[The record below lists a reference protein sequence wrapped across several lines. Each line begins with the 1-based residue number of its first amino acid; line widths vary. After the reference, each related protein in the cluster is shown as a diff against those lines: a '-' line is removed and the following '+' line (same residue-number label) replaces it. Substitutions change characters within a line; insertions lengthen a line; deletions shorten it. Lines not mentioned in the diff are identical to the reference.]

1 MPSSGEKDWVA
12 TVNGREIS
20 REALEDALEPI
31 VGDLAGEA
39 REEIVLRELDRLIR
53 EEVVLSR
60 AEELGIE
67 VTDAEIDGFLDR
79 LLGKDRGAV
88 DSAFRQEVHREML
101 IDRTTVLELA
111 SELEVPESAVAV
123 HFAEHSERY
132 ATPARAQVRHIV
144 VEDEEKAQWILEQI
158 QNGTPFEELARA
170 HSLGPEARKG
180 GFLPAYGRGEL
191 PEAFDL
197 ALDLRPGEVSEV
209 IESPYGYHI
218 FRLEEP
224 IPELEP
230 SLEEASEQIRAELR
244 QTRFA
249 SFRES
254 WLRELTRKAK
264 IRVNE
269 EAYESLR

>member
-1 MPSSGEKDWVA
+1 MPTSGDKDWVA
-12 TVNGREIS
+12 TVNGRQIS
-20 REALEDALEPI
+20 REALEDALEPV
-31 VGDLAGEA
+31 VGDATGEA

-67 VTDAEIDGFLDR
+67 VTDPEIDSFLDR
-79 LLGKDRGAV
+79 LLGNDRGGV
-88 DSAFRQEVHREML
+88 DSAFREEVRREM
-101 IDRTTVLELA
+101 IMDRTAVLELA

-123 HFAEHSERY
+123 HFAEHPERY
-132 ATPARAQVRHIV
+132 ATPPRALARHIV
-144 VEDEEKAQWILEQI
+144 VEDQKKAQWVLTQI
-158 QNGTPFEELARA
+158 QSGTPFEELARA
-170 HSLGPEARKG
+170 HSLGPEARNG
-180 GFLPAYGRGEL
+180 GLLPAFARGEL
-191 PEAFDL
+191 PEAFDT
-197 ALDLRPGEVSEV
+197 AFDMRPGQISEV

-230 SLEEASEQIRAELR
+230 SLEEAGEQIRAELR

-249 SFRES
+249 SLRDS
-254 WLRELTRKAK
+254 WLRELTRKAR